1 MCMYVLEYMFIFCY
15 LYIKIV
21 NFKGLNYNIKKKD
34 VNLDYLW
41 KVVWYTYIVLNVEY
55 CICLNY
61 NYIRVLM
68 YVLTVFFFKLKIKI
82 YR

>member
-41 KVVWYTYIVLNVEY
+41 KVLWYMYIVLNVEY
-55 CICLNY
+55 CI
-61 NYIRVLM
+61 
-68 YVLTVFFFKLKIKI
+68 YVWIIII
-82 YR
+82 YVYWCMF

>member
-21 NFKGLNYNIKKKD
+21 NFKWLNYNIKKKD

-41 KVVWYTYIVLNVEY
+41 KVVWYMYIVLNVEY
-55 CICLNY
+55 CI
-61 NYIRVLM
+61 
-68 YVLTVFFFKLKIKI
+68 YVWIIII
-82 YR
+82 YVYWCMF

>member
-41 KVVWYTYIVLNVEY
+41 KVVWYMYIVLNVEY
-55 CICLNY
+55 CI
-61 NYIRVLM
+61 
-68 YVLTVFFFKLKIKI
+68 YVWIIII
-82 YR
+82 YVYWCMF